1 MYRLKFT
8 ALLTATAFTFSHTAL
23 AGGNSSSAIH
33 KAAAE
38 RLQSKLGE
46 IRGTI
51 KPAAQNVFLTE
62 FMIEQLK
69 PIKSIEETENDKQA
83 SVQPD
88 GTDHNFITH
97 TVEQNRDFATLVSE
111 SDLNDLTTTV
121 DQMIETRR

>member
-23 AGGNSSSAIH
+23 AGGNGSSAIH

-69 PIKSIEETENDKQA
+69 PIKSIEETENNKQA

-88 GTDHNFITH
+88 GTDRNFITH
-97 TVEQNRDFATLVSE
+97 TVEQDRDFATLVSE